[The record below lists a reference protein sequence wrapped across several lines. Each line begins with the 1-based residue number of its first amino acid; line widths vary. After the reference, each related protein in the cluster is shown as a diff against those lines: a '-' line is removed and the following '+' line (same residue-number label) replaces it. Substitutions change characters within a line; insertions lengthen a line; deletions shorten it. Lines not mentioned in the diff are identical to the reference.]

1 MTLAANRYG
10 PANAAYPPPL
20 AGAGELPHAGGP
32 RALIDRLRPE
42 LVRLVRFLLL
52 GGVAA
57 GVNWVSRFGWS
68 LVAPFELAVIV
79 AHATGMAVAFVLFR
93 AFVFPGSPLPAPV
106 QMRNFL
112 VVNLVGMG
120 VAWVTAVGLAKLV
133 FPAVGL
139 TWHAEAIAHGVAV
152 LTPAATS
159 WFGHRHVSFKGGR

>member
-1 MTLAANRYG
+1 MTLAARRYG
-10 PANAAYPPPL
+10 PANAAHPL
-20 AGAGELPHAGGP
+20 PATGLGAVV
-32 RALIDRLRPE
+32 DRLPPE
-42 LVRLVRFLLL
+42 LLRLVRFLLL

-57 GVNWVSRFGWS
+57 GVNWISRFAWS
-68 LVAPFELAVIV
+68 LIAPFELAVIV

-93 AFVFPGSPLPAPV
+93 AFVFPGSPLPAAV

-120 VAWVTAVGLAKLV
+120 VAWVTAVSLAKLL

-159 WFGHRHVSFKGGR
+159 WFGHRHVSFRGGR